1 MKDLEKI
8 KEGYEFL
15 LIKNQSKLDGLKAMK
30 PLKLKHLDIEGS
42 KKYMKTLEFYIKF
55 SILVQELT
63 ERYSLYQD
71 VANRIIS
78 SIDSSG
84 EVAEEDLN
92 DLRKLTQIED

>member
-1 MKDLEKI
+1 MNLEKI

-30 PLKLKHLDIEGS
+30 PLKLVHEDPKAS
-42 KKYMKTLEFYIKF
+42 KRYVKTLEFYVKF
-55 SILVQELT
+55 ATLVQELT

-78 SIDSSG
+78 SIDSNG
-84 EVAEEDLN
+84 EVVEEDLE
-92 DLRKLTQIED
+92 DLRKLTK